1 MYDINIMKP
10 PSTID
15 PRDIN
20 TPDAFV
26 PRDSSMVRLTGK
38 HPFNAGMS
46 IHCISYIFHMNT
58 YPFALSEAPLKSLES
73 AGYVTPNHLHFVRN
87 HGPVPQLTWEEHRIE
102 ITGLVN
108 SPTTISMD
116 DIASMPAITLPVTMV
131 CAGNRRK
138 EQNMVKQSIGFGWYI
153 LLI

>member
-1 MYDINIMKP
+1 M
-10 PSTID
+10 
-15 PRDIN
+15 
-20 TPDAFV
+20 
-26 PRDSSMVRLTGK
+26 
-38 HPFNAGMS
+38 
-46 IHCISYIFHMNT
+46 
-58 YPFALSEAPLKSLES
+58 KSLEK

-116 DIASMPAITLPVTMV
+116 DIASMTPTTLPVTMV

-138 EQNMVKQSIGFGWYI
+138 EQNMVKQSIGFGWYVS
-153 LLI
+153 LHLY

>member
-1 MYDINIMKP
+1 MPLCRVIP
-10 PSTID
+10 PWFDLLENTHSMLVCQST
-15 PRDIN
+15 
-20 TPDAFV
+20 V
-26 PRDSSMVRLTGK
+26 YQY
-38 HPFNAGMS
+38 
-46 IHCISYIFHMNT
+46 ISHMNT